1 MTRQS
6 GTGETKKGQ
15 EGRQARTRGVSLAP
29 DEATL
34 TQEFEELTG
43 LGFTDQVRQSLLA
56 KLPAAVALLK
66 DMREAG
72 MEPGKPLVVDQ
83 VVYAETADE
92 RRELYEDTYEP
103 VEAREEIGVG

>member
-1 MTRQS
+1 
-6 GTGETKKGQ
+6 
-15 EGRQARTRGVSLAP
+15 
-29 DEATL
+29 
-34 TQEFEELTG
+34 
-43 LGFTDQVRQSLLA
+43 
-56 KLPAAVALLK
+56 
-66 DMREAG
+66 